1 MNREGE
7 IRFIRWIEKEN
18 QGLQDELRRRIN
30 VYRINKDGEQGLQMN
45 REGEL
50 RLQDEW
56 RRRIKVYR
64 MNRAREL

>member
-1 MNREGE
+1 M
-7 IRFIRWIEKEN
+7 
-18 QGLQDELRRRIN
+18 RRRIN